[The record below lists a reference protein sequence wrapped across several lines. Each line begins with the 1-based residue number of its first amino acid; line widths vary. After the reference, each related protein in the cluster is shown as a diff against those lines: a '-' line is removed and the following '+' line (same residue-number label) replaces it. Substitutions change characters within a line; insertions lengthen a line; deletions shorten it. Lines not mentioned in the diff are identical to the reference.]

1 MDDDIPPFGDRRPIG
16 DADYQ
21 AVLGEELSVT
31 LDLRTWEK
39 GWEIERLISRI
50 RSQVASA
57 ETAEVR
63 VRAAIRNKIFPE
75 LKRQAHLPEAGVYP
89 ASPERLDTIFASKLF
104 PGRVEAVNSIAA
116 SHDSLSLGITQ
127 IGVNVVGYGGQ
138 SGIFSQR
145 FFRKDVTA
153 RNPDVLKVVQDCL
166 ERRHERGPRDNLS
179 MLMRRYIRAYAER
192 AILLDRSQAEWRM
205 GPGNP
210 CSREML
216 SGANYR
222 PLLKASL
229 GLLRRLIQDHRK
241 FVFIHPAMD
250 EQGYLTIGDALKAG
264 EYAILHTLEE
274 DSAWFVERWHYDNQ
288 MGDEALAF
296 VRECCPEVVI
306 GLFRASEQAPPRLF
320 FAHREHVHVAA
331 HIALADSML
340 RPERGFPMLLDV
352 ADASCR
358 GVFGSESFLGLVNDA
373 YTRAGAQFHYFG
385 GR

>member
-1 MDDDIPPFGDRRPIG
+1 
-16 DADYQ
+16 
-21 AVLGEELSVT
+21 
-31 LDLRTWEK
+31 
-39 GWEIERLISRI
+39 
-50 RSQVASA
+50 
-57 ETAEVR
+57 
-63 VRAAIRNKIFPE
+63 
-75 LKRQAHLPEAGVYP
+75 
-89 ASPERLDTIFASKLF
+89 
-104 PGRVEAVNSIAA
+104 
-116 SHDSLSLGITQ
+116 
-127 IGVNVVGYGGQ
+127 
-138 SGIFSQR
+138 
-145 FFRKDVTA
+145 
-153 RNPDVLKVVQDCL
+153 
-166 ERRHERGPRDNLS
+166 
-179 MLMRRYIRAYAER
+179 
-192 AILLDRSQAEWRM
+192 
-205 GPGNP
+205 
-210 CSREML
+210 ML

-229 GLLRRLIQDHRK
+229 GVLRGLIRDHKK

-250 EQGYLTIGDALKAG
+250 EQGYLTIGDALRAG

-274 DSAWFVERWHYDNQ
+274 DSAYFVERWHYDNQ

-296 VRECCPEVVI
+296 VREYCPEVVI

-320 FAHREHVHVAA
+320 YAHREHAHVAA